1 MKAVIFDLDGVIA
14 DTARFHFV
22 AWQQLATEL
31 GIEIDE
37 AFNEQLKGISRTE
50 SLARILAHGGKTG
63 HFSQVELDQFA
74 EQKNANYLQLI
85 TSLSASD
92 ILPGVVG
99 FLDEIAD
106 AGLLVA
112 LASASRNGPFIL
124 DKLGLSDRFDTIVD
138 PALLQAGKPAPD
150 IFLAAAAQLGVTA
163 TECVGVEDALAGVA
177 AINAAQMVSIGVGDA
192 TELAAADHLFTKTAE
207 LSLATVKTVWE
218 AAHQ

>member
-92 ILPGVVG
+92 ILPGVVA

-112 LASASRNGPFIL
+112 L
-124 DKLGLSDRFDTIVD
+124 
-138 PALLQAGKPAPD
+138 
-150 IFLAAAAQLGVTA
+150 
-163 TECVGVEDALAGVA
+163 
-177 AINAAQMVSIGVGDA
+177 
-192 TELAAADHLFTKTAE
+192 
-207 LSLATVKTVWE
+207 SLI
-218 AAHQ
+218 HI